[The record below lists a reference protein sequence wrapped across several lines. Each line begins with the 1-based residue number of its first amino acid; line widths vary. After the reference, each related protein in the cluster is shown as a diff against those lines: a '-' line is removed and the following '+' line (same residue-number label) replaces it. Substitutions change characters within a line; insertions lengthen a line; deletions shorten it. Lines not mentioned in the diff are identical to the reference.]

1 MPKKRYNAEE
11 IMHKLREA
19 NVLIAQDKSIAETCK
34 QLDVTDQTYYRWHKE
49 YGGIKGDQ
57 AKRLKKLEAENARL
71 CPARAAPAHQL
82 QLTFGEFI
90 NFW

>member
-49 YGGIKGDQ
+49 YGGMKGDQ
-57 AKRLKKLEAENARL
+57 AKRLKELEAENARL
-71 CPARAAPAHQL
+71 CHARAAPAHQL
-82 QLTFGEFI
+82 QLTLGEFT
-90 NFW
+90 NFC